1 VVRTK
6 RQILRVFLLRWHRRF
21 GVVLSICLFW
31 LAATGIALNHS
42 VDMNM
47 DHTSVGWN
55 WLRSWYSGGQTE
67 VKSFETDT
75 HWISQT
81 ESGYLYING
90 VENTSCDSPL
100 VGGINYQDLLIAAC
114 ANSLVL
120 LNQNGELLEHV
131 DSLYGLP
138 TPLTGIAIVE
148 GVLLIE
154 QNENIWQVDIDSM
167 TFVEKNNLASV
178 IEWSQSNRLPVEY
191 SEPMHDEI
199 MGPGVS
205 WERLVLDLHSGQFF
219 GFKGRLLTDFFAFGL
234 ILLAFSGV
242 WVWSSK
248 PGRWKK

>member
-21 GVVLSICLFW
+21 GVVLSICLLW

-42 VDMNM
+42 VDMEM

-67 VKSFETDT
+67 VESFDT
-75 HWISQT
+75 GAYWISQT
-81 ESGYLYING
+81 ESGYLYVNG

-100 VGGINYQDLLIAAC
+100 VGAINYQDLLIAAC

-138 TPLTGIAIVE
+138 TPLSGIAVVE

-167 TFVEKNNLASV
+167 TFVEKNSLASD
-178 IEWSQSNRLPVEY
+178 IKWSQPNRLPVEY